1 MSMTVNY
8 YGQQLKAY
16 RASLHTHS
24 TISDGQFTPAEVIKL
39 YADEGYDILAF
50 TDHSLPN
57 PVSTYDSRG
66 MTLISGMEMHPMG
79 PRGENWH
86 LLALGLPE
94 DFPPP
99 DADKNSTAQSCI
111 DAARAAGG
119 LVFCAHPSFCG
130 FRSTDIM
137 PLRGLEGIEVFNS
150 GTRFAGK
157 GFNMQ
162 CWDELLDEGHW
173 MRAIAVDDMHGRR
186 DLFCGWTMILTDEP
200 LSQAAVRRAIRS
212 GNFYA
217 TQGPQLLSISLH
229 DNVLE
234 AEFTPCTEVIGVSW
248 KWRGYSAVC
257 DNFTGPGDGQRE
269 ITSCRLKLKNDIKEC
284 WIRLQLKDSHGR
296 YAWCNPVRF
305 NPANSANENKG

>member
-1 MSMTVNY
+1 MARTVNY

-24 TISDGQFTPAEVIKL
+24 TMSDGKFTPVEVIQF

-50 TDHSLPN
+50 TDHSRTN
-57 PVSTYDSRG
+57 PVSAYDSKG

-79 PRGENWH
+79 PRGECWH

-94 DFPPP
+94 DFPSP
-99 DADKNSTAQSCI
+99 DADKNATAQSCI

-130 FRSTDIM
+130 FRSTDIA
-137 PLRGLEGIEVFNS
+137 PLQGLEGLEVFNS

-173 MRAIAVDDMHGRR
+173 MRAIAVDDMHERR

-200 LSQAAVRRAIRS
+200 LSQASALRALRL

-217 TQGPQLLSISLH
+217 TQGPQLISVSLH

-248 KWRGYSAVC
+248 KWRGYPAVC

-269 ITSCRLKLKNDIKEC
+269 ITNCRLKLKNDIKEC
-284 WIRLQLKDSHGR
+284 WIRLQLKDSQGR

-305 NPANSANENKG
+305 NPANSAHENNG